1 MKKLVL
7 TLAVF
12 TVCYTANAQEPEKKK
27 ESSTIPPP
35 SRGQERAINE
45 SGVSVK
51 KESKKKLY
59 ISFQNYR
66 NLFIYLQ
73 YMKNNSD
80 TKYITNYIITD
91 CFIY

>member
-7 TLAVF
+7 TLAVL

-27 ESSTIPPP
+27 ESSSTPPP

-51 KESKKKLY
+51 TETKKNSASKSTQVTPPGAEDKKKEA
-59 ISFQNYR
+59 
-66 NLFIYLQ
+66 
-73 YMKNNSD
+73 KHD
-80 TKYITNYIITD
+80 EAKKPD
-91 CFIY
+91 

>member
-7 TLAVF
+7 TLAVL

-27 ESSTIPPP
+27 ESATTPAP

-51 KESKKKLY
+51 SEKKSSSNAKATPATTV
-59 ISFQNYR
+59 SSVPGEEKKR
-66 NLFIYLQ
+66 EA
-73 YMKNNSD
+73 K
-80 TKYITNYIITD
+80 KPE
-91 CFIY
+91 

>member
-27 ESSTIPPP
+27 ESSTTPPP

-51 KESKKKLY
+51 KESKK
-59 ISFQNYR
+59 
-66 NLFIYLQ
+66 
-73 YMKNNSD
+73 NSASKSTQAPAPATEEKKKEANRD
-80 TKYITNYIITD
+80 EAKKPD
-91 CFIY
+91 

>member
-27 ESSTIPPP
+27 ESSTTPPP

-51 KESKKKLY
+51 KESKK
-59 ISFQNYR
+59 I
-66 NLFIYLQ
+66 
-73 YMKNNSD
+73 
-80 TKYITNYIITD
+80 
-91 CFIY
+91 

>member
-7 TLAVF
+7 TLAVL

-27 ESSTIPPP
+27 ESTTTPAP

-51 KESKKKLY
+51 SDKKGASNAKTAP
-59 ISFQNYR
+59 STTTVSTVPAEEKKR
-66 NLFIYLQ
+66 DA
-73 YMKNNSD
+73 K
-80 TKYITNYIITD
+80 KPE
-91 CFIY
+91 